1 MTIDYCWKWHRP
13 LQIAMTVT
21 NGIDHYK
28 WQRPL
33 QMASTV
39 TNGNDRYK
47 WHRPLQMTTTVTN
60 GIDRYKWQRSFQMAS
75 TVTNG
80 NDRLQKRKLQQRKKE
95 EKDTVE
101 PRFNELLTDR
111 GNAFVL
117 SRVREFENLDI
128 PNLHENNQ
136 NVR

>member
-1 MTIDYCWKWHRP
+1 
-13 LQIAMTVT
+13 
-21 NGIDHYK
+21 
-28 WQRPL
+28 
-33 QMASTV
+33 
-39 TNGNDRYK
+39 
-47 WHRPLQMTTTVTN
+47 
-60 GIDRYKWQRSFQMAS
+60 MAS

-117 SRVREFENLDI
+117 SRVREIENLDI